1 MKIVVAAT
9 RHPHALSR
17 REVERV
23 FAALPSEFARAIDE
37 FVLATFD
44 RWPTA
49 FAYVQLA
56 GKRRVEFSMVV
67 KDKTAETTEIAVR
80 ELLLG
85 LSRMQGGS
93 KFDRPMSEQERREHA
108 PFVEQ
113 WLPVARAAV
122 AAQVV

>member
-1 MKIVVAAT
+1 MKIIVAAT

-23 FAALPSEFARAIDE
+23 FAALPAEFAHAIDE

-49 FAYVQLA
+49 FAYLQLS

-67 KDKTAETTEIAVR
+67 KDKTPATTEVAVR

-85 LSRMQGGS
+85 LSRMQAGS
-93 KFDRPMSEQERREHA
+93 KFDRPVSDQERREHA

-122 AAQVV
+122 ADHVV